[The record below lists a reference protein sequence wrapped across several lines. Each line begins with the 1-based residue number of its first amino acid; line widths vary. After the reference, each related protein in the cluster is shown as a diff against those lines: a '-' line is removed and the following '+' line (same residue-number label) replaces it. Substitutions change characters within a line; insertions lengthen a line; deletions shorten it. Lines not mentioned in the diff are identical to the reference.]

1 MLNSK
6 ELLLAEA
13 VSKNVARKWVSIEQE
28 DLRQH
33 LFLWMLEHTDQVERF
48 RADEGDGRLYVS
60 LRNEALRYAVKETQ
74 QVVNRPVD
82 EDDFY
87 TFDIVKKALPF
98 IFQTT
103 AQTVVRVNPVTGQA
117 LARPTESGVG
127 ATIMLDLKQA
137 FNELDGDDKRVLRWR
152 YDDDLTLDDIAILLQ
167 ITRDGAKKK
176 VDRSIT
182 RLLGYLVQK

>member
-13 VSKNVARKWVSIEQE
+13 VSKTVANKWRSIEQE

-33 LFLWMLEHTDQVERF
+33 LFLWMLEHNAQVERF

-74 QVVNRPVD
+74 ASVNRPID

-87 TFDIVKKALPF
+87 TFEIVKKAMPF
-98 IFQTT
+98 IFQST
-103 AQTVVRVNPVTGQA
+103 AETIARVNPLTGEA
-117 LARPTESGVG
+117 LVRVADSGTG
-127 ATIMLDLKQA
+127 AAIMADLKLA
-137 FNELDGDDKRVLRWR
+137 FNELDVDDQRVLRWR
-152 YDDDLTLDDIAILLQ
+152 YDDDLTLDDLAILLQ

-176 VDRSIT
+176 VDRAIT